1 MTIFAALLG
10 SALGRSL
17 SNELIGNFVVLPE
30 QRVLLCTIDKCAN
43 TLLAYAAARVS
54 GISSVHKIGASR
66 DNTYAKV
73 RYTGSAEDVAQ
84 LLFDPQANTGW
95 RRAVVLRDPV
105 ERFVSA
111 YVSKCLQCNAT
122 IGGDGCYNCHS
133 ALGLPR
139 RVDRVPTLAET
150 VDALTRIGPRRVRNP
165 HWVPQA
171 RFCGGLA
178 RNWRAYTHVLPFA
191 NVSAGLATL
200 FEGRVPRN
208 RRHGLNQLLS
218 GKETAGLTGGE
229 NHNRAMPGHTL
240 RQVSMMPLSLRARLE
255 AFYAEDLALLGDIE
269 AAGRIGAPI
278 GALP

>member
-1 MTIFAALLG
+1 M
-10 SALGRSL
+10 SRSHPLL

-54 GISSVHKIGASR
+54 GRGTAHKNRASR
-66 DNTYAKV
+66 DNTYAQV

-84 LLFDPQANTGW
+84 LLFNPQASNGYPW

-150 VDALTRIGPRRVRNP
+150 VDALTRIGPRRVGNA

-178 RNWRAYTHVLPFA
+178 RSWRAYTHVLPFG
-191 NVSAGLATL
+191 NVSAGLAAL
-200 FEGRVPRN
+200 FEGRVPQSK
-208 RRHGLNQLLS
+208 RHALTQLLS
-218 GKETAGLTGGE
+218 RNETAGLLGGE
-229 NHNRAMPGHTL
+229 NHNRAAPGHTS
-240 RQVSMMPLSLRARLE
+240 RQVSMMPQSLRTRLE
-255 AFYAEDLALLGDIE
+255 AFYEEDLALLRDID
-269 AAGRIGAPI
+269 AAGDASVRFP
-278 GALP
+278 